1 MGIKTFE
8 GPGNYVDCLSAK
20 SIFHELLD
28 LCFLMIRKCSNCCF
42 RKIQH
47 NSYTIKQT
55 DMKDNDLHNH
65 EYNLITIGR
74 ST

>member
-8 GPGNYVDCLSAK
+8 GPSNYVDCLSAK

-28 LCFLMIRKCSNCCF
+28 LCFLMIRNCMICCF

-47 NSYTIKQT
+47 NSYMIRYTDIK
-55 DMKDNDLHNH
+55 DKDLDRIDYRNK
-65 EYNLITIGR
+65 Y
-74 ST
+74 